1 MITTQGEMTGYA
13 QGEVIRMG
21 ALWRHRDFRKL
32 WAGETVS
39 LFGSEV
45 TELALPLVAVLVL
58 DADAGQMGLLAA
70 ARFAP
75 FLLITLP
82 AGAWVDRRRRRPV
95 LIGSNLGRALLVGLV
110 PLLAGLGLLRMGHLY
125 AVAFAVGTLTVVFDI
140 AYQSYL
146 PSLVEREQLVEGNS
160 KLQASASAARVGGPG
175 LGGLLVQLVGAPRAL
190 LLDAGS
196 YVVSAASLL
205 AIRNR
210 EPAPAADRDG
220 QPRARLRRE
229 IGEGLAV
236 TYRNPVLR
244 SMAGLAATYNLFS
257 QVVEAL
263 LVLYA
268 ARELGL
274 SAGVIG
280 LVISAGSLGAL
291 AGAALTGRLERRLGV
306 GPSLILAVVVECA
319 ALLLVP
325 LASGPAAV
333 TAGVLGL
340 GFLGNGFG
348 LGLSNVFAVSLRQA
362 VTPDRLLG
370 RMNASYRFL
379 TYGAIPLGALL
390 GGALG
395 ELLGLRA
402 AVAVGAVGSLL
413 TVPWA
418 LLPPLPQLRQ
428 MPEQV
433 TEPEAR

>member
-1 MITTQGEMTGYA
+1 MIRTG
-13 QGEVIRMG
+13 G
-21 ALWRHRDFRKL
+21 LWGHRDFRRL

-58 DADAGQMGLLAA
+58 DAEAAQMGLLAA

-75 FLLITLP
+75 FLLVTLP

-125 AVAFAVGTLTVVFDI
+125 AVAFAVGAFTVVFDV

-160 KLQASASAARVGGPG
+160 KLQASASVARVGGPG

-210 EPAPAADRDG
+210 EPAPVADRDG
-220 QPRARLRRE
+220 QPRARLRQE

-257 QVVEAL
+257 QVIEAL

-268 ARELGL
+268 TRELGL

-280 LVISAGSLGAL
+280 LVISAGSIGAL
-291 AGAALTGRLERRLGV
+291 AGAALTGRLQRRLGV
-306 GPSLILAVVVECA
+306 GPSLIW
-319 ALLLVP
+319 
-325 LASGPAAV
+325 
-333 TAGVLGL
+333 
-340 GFLGNGFG
+340 
-348 LGLSNVFAVSLRQA
+348 
-362 VTPDRLLG
+362 
-370 RMNASYRFL
+370 
-379 TYGAIPLGALL
+379 
-390 GGALG
+390 
-395 ELLGLRA
+395 
-402 AVAVGAVGSLL
+402 
-413 TVPWA
+413 PWSWSA
-418 LLPPLPQLRQ
+418 PPCS
-428 MPEQV
+428 
-433 TEPEAR
+433 

>member
-1 MITTQGEMTGYA
+1 M
-13 QGEVIRMG
+13 
-21 ALWRHRDFRKL
+21 
-32 WAGETVS
+32 S

-75 FLLITLP
+75 FLLLTLP

-95 LIGSNLGRALLVGLV
+95 LVASNLGRALLVGLV
-110 PLLAGLGLLRMGHLY
+110 PLLAGLGLLGMGHLY
-125 AVAFAVGTLTVVFDI
+125 GIAFAVGVLTMLFDV

-146 PSLVEREQLVEGNS
+146 PSLVDRDQLVEGNS
-160 KLQASASAARVGGPG
+160 KLQASASVARVGGPG
-175 LGGLLVQLVGAPRAL
+175 LGGLLVQLVGAPRTL
-190 LLDAGS
+190 LVDAVS
-196 YVVSAASLL
+196 YLVSAASLL
-205 AIRNR
+205 AIRGR
-210 EPAPAADRDG
+210 EPAPATGRDG
-220 QPRARLRRE
+220 APRIGFRRE
-229 IGEGLAV
+229 VAEGLRV

-244 SMAGLAATYNLFS
+244 AMAGLAATYNFFS
-257 QVVEAL
+257 QVIEAL

-268 ARELGL
+268 TQELDL
-274 SAGVIG
+274 SAGLIG
-280 LVISAGSLGAL
+280 LIVASGSVGAL
-291 AGAALTGRLERRLGV
+291 VGAALAGRLERRLGV
-306 GPSLILAVVVECA
+306 GPALILAVVVECA

-325 LASGPAAV
+325 LAGGPPLVVSGL
-333 TAGVLGL
+333 LGL
-340 GFLGNGFG
+340 AFVANGFG
-348 LGLSNVFAVSLRQA
+348 LGLSNVLAVSLRQA

-395 ELLGLRA
+395 ELLGLRT

-418 LLPPLPQLRQ
+418 LLPPLPRIRQ
-428 MPEQV
+428 MPEAV
-433 TEPEAR
+433 TEPEAAS

>member
-1 MITTQGEMTGYA
+1 MDG
-13 QGEVIRMG
+13 
-21 ALWRHRDFRKL
+21 LWRHRDFRRL

-58 DADAGQMGLLAA
+58 EADAGQMGLLAA

-75 FLLITLP
+75 FLLVTLP

-110 PLLAGLGLLRMGHLY
+110 PLLSGLGLLRMGYLY
-125 AVAFAVGTLTVVFDI
+125 AIAFAVGTLTVLFDV

-146 PSLVEREQLVEGNS
+146 PSLVDREQLVEGNS

-190 LLDAGS
+190 LLDATS
-196 YVVSAASLL
+196 YVISAASLL
-205 AIRNR
+205 AIRNQ
-210 EPAPAADRDG
+210 EPDPPADRDG
-220 QPRARLRRE
+220 GSRAGLRRE
-229 IGEGLAV
+229 ITEGLAV

-244 SMAGLAATYNLFS
+244 SMAGLAATYNLFEGA
-257 QVVEAL
+257 VLAL

-268 ARELGL
+268 TRELGL
-274 SAGVIG
+274 AAGLIG
-280 LVISAGSLGAL
+280 LVVSAGSLGAL
-291 AGAALTGRLERRLGV
+291 TGAALTGRLERRLGV
-306 GPSLILAVVVECA
+306 GPTLILAVVVECA

-325 LASGPAAV
+325 LAAGSPAVA
-333 TAGVLGL
+333 TGLLGL

-348 LGLSNVFAVSLRQA
+348 VGLSSVLAVSLRQV

-402 AVAVGAVGSLL
+402 AVAVGAAGSLL

-418 LLPPLPQLRQ
+418 LLPPLSQLRH
-428 MPEQV
+428 MPEQA
-433 TEPEAR
+433 TEPEVR